1 MERTRTKQK
10 RNEKSFS
17 KENLNSTNSYKL
29 LPCLKKQGNKIF
41 SRTGSNLLTNQKNFD
56 TDDLKNQ
63 LSTCKSRIYMQN
75 YKLLS
80 LKIKYG
86 KLYSENT
93 ANKNIIANI
102 LGVPLNK
109 NLTKDEFINK
119 IENAKLN
126 KYNREILKEAF
137 DSIILRAQLK
147 EKKELNTYKENFLKE
162 LEDNSKTKRLNELL
176 KEFTE
181 KCEEQRNLLR
191 ILKALKQKNC
201 VFEKDIKNIIND
213 IEKDNEKKKEL
224 IKEKEKKKNIYD
236 EFIIEMNEIKNEN
249 KNMDERIKRFKLT
262 NREKEEKN
270 IQIQIGI
277 NYLKEEKNDL
287 ELYKK
292 ERDNK
297 LKLIEEKK
305 ETVDE
310 SRKQRNEQEINI
322 NQLNQEKDDLD
333 NKLNEYSLEKPK
345 LIKKA
350 KEPKSEIEKMKK
362 LENYLEELKNKK
374 IKLNKVHETKQK
386 KLNEKNDEEKKQA
399 EKNKEIIDKNNSIKN
414 ELYTKIN
421 DLRNKD
427 LILMQTINNELV
439 KNNNEYKN
447 EIDKCKNE
455 INDFDKELENYNNIE
470 EELNNAETKL
480 KKITNKKEKK

>member
-1 MERTRTKQK
+1 MKYK
-10 RNEKSFS
+10 RNEKSNS
-17 KENLNSTNSYKL
+17 KENINSSNSFKL

-41 SRTGSNLLTNQKNFD
+41 SRAGDNLLTNQKSYD

-63 LSTCKSRIYMQN
+63 LNTCKSRIYMQN

-86 KLYSENT
+86 KLYSENS
-93 ANKNIIANI
+93 ANKNIISNI

-137 DSIILRAQLK
+137 DSIILREQLK

-162 LEDNSKTKRLNELL
+162 LEDNSKTKKLNELL

-191 ILKALKQKNC
+191 ILKALKQKNN
-201 VFEKDIKNIIND
+201 VFEKDIKNINNE
-213 IEKDNEKKKEL
+213 IEKENDKKKEI

-236 EFIIEMNEIKNEN
+236 EFIIELNEIKIEN
-249 KNMDERIKRFKLT
+249 KNMDERIKRLKLT

-277 NYLKEEKNDL
+277 NYIKEEKNDL

-297 LKLIEEKK
+297 IKQIEEKK
-305 ETVDE
+305 DIVEE
-310 SRKQRNEQEINI
+310 SKKQRNEQEINI
-322 NQLNQEKDDLD
+322 KQLNQEKDDLD
-333 NKLNEYSLEKPK
+333 YKFNEYSLEKPK

-362 LENYLEELKNKK
+362 SENYLEELKNKK
-374 IKLNKVHETKQK
+374 IKLNKVHETKKK
-386 KLNEKNDEEKKQA
+386 KLNDKNKEEKKEL

-414 ELYTKIN
+414 ELYKKIN
-421 DLRNKD
+421 DLRNKEI
-427 LILMQTINNELV
+427 ILMESINNELA
-439 KNNNEYKN
+439 KNNNEHKN
-447 EIDKCKNE
+447 EIDKYQNE
-455 INDFDKELENYNNIE
+455 INDFDKELQNYNNIE
-470 EELNNAETKL
+470 EELNNAENKL
-480 KKITNKKEKK
+480 KKLMKKKEK